1 MKPRTLAV
9 ILAGAALLAAV
20 PAPRSVPSGFVE
32 TSLATGLSRPVA
44 LAWLPGG
51 RLLIGEQYSGAIKV
65 FKNGAVRST
74 PFATVSTVYTGNNES
89 GLLGLA
95 VDPNFVSNGYVYVF
109 VTQSSSVQRIIRYTA
124 LGDTGSSPTVM
135 VDNIPTL
142 GINHNGG
149 GIGFGPDGYLYA
161 AVGENGSAASD
172 AQVAASWRGKVLR
185 FDTSTVPASI
195 PSSNPSSTSAVYSL
209 GHRHPFRLAWRPGTG
224 ALYCSENGPNVDD
237 EINRILPGAN
247 YGWPNDTGPNSN
259 ASYTN
264 PVYTFGTTIAVTD
277 LLFYTGSTMPF
288 GGHLFYVDYKN
299 DRIRRLVLSASAE
312 TVSSGP
318 FDFVTGIDQ
327 PVDVEQ
333 GPDGAI
339 YYCTLPGNL
348 YKAQATEVGNLAP
361 FASFTSTPAQGPPTL
376 TVDFDGAATYDY
388 DGSIVS
394 YAWDFGDGS
403 SGSGISPIHDYPGT
417 GTYEVI
423 LTVTDNQGA
432 TGTIMSEVV
441 CITNGNQPPS
451 AHIESASTYSG
462 AAPLTVQ
469 FAGHG
474 HDNAGPLEHR
484 WDHGDGSAYDTLT
497 GIAPDVNTN
506 VAHVFQNPGTYTV
519 TLRVMDSENITA
531 KNSVTITVTSAGPP
545 APVGDDESSKRCGL
559 LGLEWLLLP
568 AAIAFIRR
576 RQRRPAPARR
586 TSRF

>member
-1 MKPRTLAV
+1 MYNFCMMKRTLAV

-20 PAPRSVPSGFVE
+20 PAGFVE
-32 TSLATGLSRPVA
+32 TTLATGLSRPVA

-65 FKNGAVRST
+65 FKNGAVLST
-74 PFATVSTVYTGNNES
+74 PYATVPSVYTGNNES

-95 VDPNFVSNGYVYVF
+95 VDPDFDSNGYVYVF
-109 VTQSSSVQRIIRYTA
+109 VTQSSTVQRILRYTTS
-124 LGDTGSSPTVM
+124 GDTGSNAVVM
-135 VDNIPTL
+135 VDNIPTR

-161 AVGENGSAASD
+161 AVGENGDMADD

-185 FDTSTVPASI
+185 FDTSTAPASI
-195 PSSNPSSTSAVYSL
+195 PSSNPSSSSAVYSL

-247 YGWPNDTGPNSN
+247 YGWPDDTGPNSN
-259 ASYTN
+259 GSYTN
-264 PVYTFGTTIAVTD
+264 PVFTFGTTIAVTD

-327 PVDVEQ
+327 PIDVEQ

-348 YKAQATEVGNLAP
+348 YKAQATGVGNLAP
-361 FASFTSTPAQGPPTL
+361 FASFTPVPAQGPPTL
-376 TVDFDGAATYDY
+376 TVDFDGATAYDF
-388 DGSIVS
+388 DGSLSS

-403 SGSGISPIHDYPGT
+403 TGTGISPAHAYTAT
-417 GTYEVI
+417 GTYEVV

-432 TGTIMSEVV
+432 TGSIMSEVV
-441 CITNGNQPPS
+441 CISNGNQPPS
-451 AHIESASTYSG
+451 SHVESASTYSG
-462 AAPLTVQ
+462 PAPLSVQ

-484 WDHGDGSAYDTLT
+484 WDFGDGSPFETQS

-506 VAHVFQNPGTYTV
+506 VAHVFQNPGTYIV

-531 KNSVTITVTSAGPP
+531 TGAAPP
-545 APVGDDESSKRCGL
+545 PTPVGDDDRSKRCGL
-559 LGLEWLLLP
+559 LGLEALLLP
-568 AAIAFIRR
+568 AAIALIRR
-576 RQRRPAPARR
+576 RQRRPGPPRR